1 MRQSLKSLVTRLARR
16 ILGALARRVPGIDT
30 LHAQGQAQALH
41 RAMQCR
47 SKSSAATCRPWCT
60 GMHLP
65 GQRSAQA
72 SSSAVESAPPLKA
85 TASGSRGAK
94 ACMAASKLWVMGR
107 MLAQHNGPAGPSAV
121 APNA

>member
-30 LHAQGQAQALH
+30 LHAKGRPRRMH
-41 RAMQCR
+41 RALQCR

-60 GMHLP
+60 HGMHLA

-72 SSSAVESAPPLKA
+72 SSSAVESP
-85 TASGSRGAK
+85 R
-94 ACMAASKLWVMGR
+94 R
-107 MLAQHNGPAGPSAV
+107 
-121 APNA
+121 